1 MYSPGEIYNIGSGFH
16 LSNNDLATIIVDALG
31 FDQDVTTFVPDRK
44 GHDFRYSVNSSKM
57 RSLGFEADVDL
68 KDGLSGTIEWYTT
81 HPDWW

>member
-1 MYSPGEIYNIGSGFH
+1 MYSPSEIYNIGSGFH